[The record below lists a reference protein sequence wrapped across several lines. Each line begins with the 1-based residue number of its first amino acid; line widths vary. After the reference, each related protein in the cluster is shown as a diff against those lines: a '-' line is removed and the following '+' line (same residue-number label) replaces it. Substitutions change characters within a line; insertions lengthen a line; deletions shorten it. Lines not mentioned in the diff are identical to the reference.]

1 MITIFKMKTK
11 LNLQHFIFP
20 ALFILLLALIEY
32 LEFYWEI
39 RFVKY
44 GVLPR
49 TFEGLKGILLSPLI
63 HGDWKHLTNNAV
75 PLFVLISTLAY
86 FYRSIANEV
95 FLWSWLMS
103 GIWLWAIGRPSFHIG
118 ASGLV
123 YALASFL
130 FFSGFIRK
138 HTRLMA
144 ISMFV
149 VFLYGGMIWGIFP
162 MQDHISWEGHLS
174 GGFAGLILA
183 YWFKE
188 NGPPKQIYQYEI
200 DELLEEAEEEQQYH
214 YDYKEK
220 EKD

>member
-1 MITIFKMKTK
+1 MTQK
-11 LNLQHFIFP
+11 LNLHHFIFP
-20 ALFILLLALIEY
+20 ASFILLLALIEF
-32 LEFYWEI
+32 LEFYWQV

-49 TFEGLKGILLSPLI
+49 TVEGLKGILLSPLI

-75 PLFVLISTLAY
+75 PLFVLISTLTY
-86 FYRSIANEV
+86 FYRGIANEV

-103 GIWLWAIGRPSFHIG
+103 GIWLWSIGRPSFHIG

-130 FFSGFIRK
+130 FFSGFFRK

-149 VFLYGGMIWGIFP
+149 VFLYGGMIWGVFP

-188 NGPPKQIYQYEI
+188 SGPPKQIYQYEI
-200 DELLEEAEEEQQYH
+200 DELLKESAEEQEFY

>member
-1 MITIFKMKTK
+1 MSKK
-11 LNLQHFIFP
+11 LNLQYFIFP
-20 ALFILLLALIEY
+20 ALFVLLLALIEY
-32 LEFYWEI
+32 LEYYWDV

-49 TFEGLKGILLSPLI
+49 TLEGLKGILLSPLI
-63 HGDWKHLTNNAV
+63 HSDWKHLTNNAV
-75 PLFVLISTLAY
+75 PLFVLISTLMY
-86 FYRSIANEV
+86 FYKRIATEV

-103 GIWLWAIGRPSFHIG
+103 GIWLWSIGRPSFHIG

-130 FFSGFIRK
+130 FFSGLIRK
-138 HTRLMA
+138 HSRLMA
-144 ISMFV
+144 ISIFV

-183 YWFKE
+183 YWFKDS
-188 NGPPKQIYQYEI
+188 GPPKQLYQYEI
-200 DELLEEAEEEQQYH
+200 DELFEEEDNQYYH